1 MINSQLFISC
11 GGELP
16 LPESFMAGVTTYNS
30 QFLTQSR
37 NSTDHLCAETIIFK
51 LRVKTK
57 PVSRFYDVAIYPKLR
72 IPVLS
77 MGSQCFTFP
86 H

>member
-1 MINSQLFISC
+1 MRKSQVFISC

-37 NSTDHLCAETIIFK
+37 KSMDHLCGETIIFSNKQHLFLVFMMWSKRSK
-51 LRVKTK
+51 L
-57 PVSRFYDVAIYPKLR
+57 PKVTHRL
-72 IPVLS
+72 
-77 MGSQCFTFP
+77 
-86 H
+86 